1 MKQYHDENGHMGVQ
15 KSFDGIRQK
24 YYWRNL
30 YKEIYQYVTDCI
42 VCKTRSLQKVRQPL
56 QETDIP
62 PYRMAKLS
70 LDLSGPYPQSMSGN
84 KYIIAFV
91 DWFSEWPEAFAVP
104 DKTADTVAN
113 LLIEEI
119 CPKYGCPL
127 QIVTNNGTENV
138 NNVIRETLESLN
150 IHHVLTS
157 VYHPQS
163 NAKVERFHRTLHDV
177 LSKKLAGNQQYW
189 DVYLNQALA
198 TIRFNISV
206 SSKISPFCL
215 LYNRDVVLPVDNLMK
230 PRRKYQGDERHKIAL
245 EEQHKNFVLVRRH
258 LKKDN
263 KRQARYADRGAQQID
278 YEVGD
283 PVFYKN

>member
-1 MKQYHDENGHMGVQ
+1 M
-15 KSFDGIRQK
+15 
-24 YYWRNL
+24 
-30 YKEIYQYVTDCI
+30 
-42 VCKTRSLQKVRQPL
+42 

-62 PYRMAKLS
+62 LYPMAKLS

-91 DWFSEWPEAFAVP
+91 DWLSGWPEAFAVL

-119 CPKYGCPL
+119 YPRYGCPL
-127 QIVTNNGTENV
+127 QIVIDNKTENV

-163 NAKVERFHRTLHDV
+163 NAKFERFHRTLHDV

-189 DVYLNQALA
+189 DVYLNEALA
-198 TIRFNISV
+198 AIRFNINV
-206 SSKISPFCL
+206 SSKFSPFSCYTKWFCQL
-215 LYNRDVVLPVDNLMK
+215 T
-230 PRRKYQGDERHKIAL
+230 I
-245 EEQHKNFVLVRRH
+245 
-258 LKKDN
+258 
-263 KRQARYADRGAQQID
+263 
-278 YEVGD
+278 
-283 PVFYKN
+283 